1 MCRAV
6 EMKKA
11 SPAMF
16 DDKEAASCLKR
27 QRRNGKEVEGGD
39 HFAMVVQERPPAL
52 GSAFVQLVLE
62 LFQVARDC
70 GSRKF

>member
-1 MCRAV
+1 
-6 EMKKA
+6 
-11 SPAMF
+11 MF
-16 DDKEAASCLKR
+16 DDKEAVESLKR
-27 QRRNGKEVEGGD
+27 QCWNCKEVEGGD

-62 LFQVARDC
+62 LFQVARDR